1 MSQEQAMTYLWV
13 SSTMAWVEELHWL
26 CLAFAIIN
34 CSSPSILCTGIQA
47 LLSNAPRRL
56 LSLGLD
62 GMRSFDDCSRMEHA
76 YRKEKERIDRLFP
89 KDAEIL
95 ISMAKN
101 A

>member
-1 MSQEQAMTYLWV
+1 MSQEQVMTYLWV
-13 SSTMAWVEELHWL
+13 SNTMASVEEL
-26 CLAFAIIN
+26 C
-34 CSSPSILCTGIQA
+34 CSVLRLQLLIVRLHSILCTGIQA

-62 GMRSFDDCSRMEHA
+62 GMRSFDECSRMEHA
-76 YRKEKERIDRLFP
+76 YRKEKERIDTLFP